1 MDNTDKNDNKNT
13 KTQNLDPLGLFSP
26 ERTGLP
32 FYVIDKNG
40 KKIGDLWSPSQNGFV
55 DAMNKIRSGE
65 SSKLYLDKTK
75 GVFTTAPSS
84 SMSFSNGKITL
95 NLSNDFAKSDWYKK
109 VFKGDEF
116 KSLAKLYS
124 KDPTGETV
132 VGEADE
138 EQEDGTTKKVPR
150 TINQLLAEYATK
162 LEEESKK
169 YESAVNLRE
178 LAKKISDGAMNLTD
192 SDMSIMAT
200 TERIKAG
207 NYSNS
212 DVWLLPDSV
221 KDYFRDYDTYVDGAD
236 GGSISADTFYKDFY
250 HLDREMKDSLK
261 EAIDILGGGTLG
273 DSSEALQN
281 VGESNKD
288 YAIDLIR
295 LRVEQE
301 QQEIVNRLAFYKDEL
316 SDEEKAHLTTEY
328 AKCYALQHAMEKD
341 DPGSDPWTGFNLW
354 VQNIAYSAGSSL
366 DTLFGN
372 IVEILNNINS
382 GAINATDTVLSSVV
396 GTVDFLGD
404 VIGNF
409 ASGGFD
415 NVAKNIDTSVG
426 RYQEAYDRYVG
437 EGSLNSKF
445 LEQSKQAVDNIKAH
459 GGLLITI
466 ASDTLGKK
474 LDYASTVEDMVKS
487 YAEAEK
493 AQTIGKL
500 VALAI
505 EQVLL
510 VNPIGEA
517 VGNFIANGAIN
528 LITGI
533 KPEVFI
539 GATETLATL
548 SVTSNSI
555 AMMNKW
561 MGYLNKIGRIGNIFG
576 FIANVH
582 MQGIVETLL
591 ENPSYSDALIYGAE
605 PEDVAEF
612 QSMVAWSTVFNA
624 GAELMPFAGKGGRAA
639 MKRVEQTTFGKVS
652 QAQLRKIV
660 NRVTLFGRKRLQNIS
675 EFMTRNQKDV
685 IYETVEEG
693 GKKITVQKL
702 APWKRWQNIRK
713 EIMEIQE
720 AIKETNLWRHAEDG
734 SVLENARLIDD
745 LVDKRIEIET
755 RLAITKRLAIAETS
769 LRIVKKA
776 GLDRE
781 VAEIADYTA
790 RLSKLS
796 RKLGQENLPGTFS
809 KETGDYI
816 NDLFNANRLTRKRT
830 WAESKGKIF
839 SEGDAE
845 ALAGISKRIADY
857 ESSLPAEL
865 AEEYKQLVKDYMTS
879 NYRFYY
885 KLNDYLSS
893 DAGGNII
900 SEDTLKEMRANT
912 QYGEAG
918 EMFMPLYA
926 INFKGKASLE
936 EFLDDPERIIQ
947 QGVVKNEA
955 KTLARKDASAEIR
968 YFDPNYSRMLRLKAY
983 AQVVHAAEMGDAV
996 VRAGRATSVEISSDG
1011 TIFTTKA
1018 ELYAAKRE
1026 LSDGLEEAF
1035 KGALKENAP
1044 DLGKQTAKANK
1055 SSYRF
1060 FFKNQAREAR
1070 GKINK
1075 ILNLTKNGLKEYAGD
1090 LNSEEVSKISAVF
1103 ALPAY
1108 STKVR
1113 TRAQLDAFYNSLT
1126 AEQKKIVEKTLNGAK
1141 LNVRT
1146 WNEAVLNDNLDVL
1159 LSRQYIKESRTILE
1173 SDYYKNMVATAREAE
1188 LAEEQAMALREAKIS
1203 LEDAEK
1209 NMATGKAADSP
1220 EVKAKIKETQKNFRN
1235 TARRSITSAVNAT
1248 VEWLESEASPYL
1260 EALLREYEKQGISGD
1275 LARRYIVLEWLYK
1288 NSNNNGLKHIMNEFY
1303 GSAEMSGVNIKTGSV
1318 GHMADKYVEAVK
1330 SNIESRFNNL
1340 SHKILDS
1347 GAEGLV
1353 DVSLVSKE
1361 VDKQILDIVG
1371 KVDSK
1376 EVVRVFDRVTGK
1388 FRYYEVDRDTYNLV
1402 MYYPTFR
1409 KNGPFSRLMAR
1420 LNSIA
1425 RLGQITFRAAS
1436 LVTQGFKDSINAII
1450 LGGWDQLLLDNP
1462 ETYKK
1467 IAQYIGPDV
1476 VETFR
1481 KEMTPAAWK
1490 EFLEQATEDGLSV
1503 EEAIARSEVSNR
1515 LLNLKITGGGTSS
1528 EYFSAKNLYG
1538 EVDETADSIVK
1549 QAEDTWNGE
1558 VKTKWQEAYAKAK
1571 EQLAVAR
1578 GWGEKVSPARL
1589 MNGVHDLRENFL
1601 RRQVYRQNFMDSLSN
1616 GKSLAQSRRYA
1627 QYVMENATTNFK
1639 RGFTWGENI
1648 VKSIPF
1654 FGAALNGASSMV
1666 RLLEVDP
1673 LGVMMRFT
1681 TDLVIPTVGLT
1692 VLSLQDPVD
1701 AEIYKNI
1708 PEYRKRENLIWVT
1721 GGRVIT
1727 IPLPEE
1733 MAKFILPIRHIVES
1747 IAGANKNAWGELM
1760 VNDLLNMPVVPLNG
1774 IMALDTKRIK
1784 GDPTILDRLSETAL
1798 DMFNVLAPT
1807 AARTIYIATTGR
1819 DPYTGKNYAKER
1831 YFQTASGSYEL
1842 ATQSEFDFLND
1853 LATLF
1858 KSWGIEINPLIA
1870 EGMLNTAL
1878 GTGSLD
1884 IIEGIRDLSAGVG
1897 GRSPIVNLL
1906 EPSFERAGS
1915 VLYDEPTTDAQK
1927 ALYAWYDLNGK
1938 LSEEKKKILGP
1949 GGKLATISNDID
1961 RSKDSDAYDKAMDA
1975 YNNAVH
1981 DWQSY
1986 ALDQIKSYKEMY
1998 GDYFD
2003 RSKFATTIS
2012 LLTTQFSN
2020 GPDRDSSEYNNAR
2033 EQAVKTMYD
2042 AGFTGTSDKS
2052 VFGYITRDDTTG
2064 EVKVN
2069 YYDPLV
2075 VSLSQNILWY
2085 QSDNIA
2091 NMVKNALDFSGIKK
2105 RFNTEVYPLYK
2116 KYMDDKDYKSA
2127 NKIAADWDYELIAIT
2142 KPILDTYTVGN
2153 PLEKRDILDAYYSYY
2168 LTPNDDDYLGK
2179 GKYYS
2184 SKTGLN
2190 KKGGFISHV
2199 LTIIY
2204 ESMKEQDGQKDN
2216 R

>member
-1 MDNTDKNDNKNT
+1 MDSTNKKEDKT
-13 KTQNLDPLGLFSP
+13 QKTQNLDPLGLFSP

-32 FYVIDKNG
+32 FYVIG
-40 KKIGDLWSPSQNGFV
+40 KDGKRIGGLWSPEQFGFS

-65 SSKLYLDKTK
+65 SSKLYFDKVK
-75 GVFTTAPSS
+75 GVFTNTPSS
-84 SMSFSNGKITL
+84 SMAYSNGKIKI
-95 NLSNDFAKSDWYKK
+95 NLSNDFAESDWYKK
-109 VFKGDEF
+109 NFQGDEF
-116 KSLAKLYS
+116 KALAKLYA

-150 TINQLLAEYATK
+150 TINQLLAEYASR
-162 LEEESKK
+162 LEEESEK

-178 LAKKISDGAMNLTD
+178 SMKKLSNGAMNLTD
-192 SDMSIMAT
+192 SDMAIMAT
-200 TERIKAG
+200 TNRIKAG
-207 NYSNS
+207 NYSSS

-221 KDYFRDYDTYVDGAD
+221 KDYFRDYDTYIDGVD

-250 HLDREMKDSLK
+250 HLDREIKDSLK
-261 EAIDILGGGTLG
+261 EAIDILGGGALG
-273 DSSEALQN
+273 DDSEALQN

-295 LRVEQE
+295 LKVEQE
-301 QQEIVNRLAFYKDEL
+301 QEEIVNRLAFYKDDL
-316 SDEEKAHLTTEY
+316 SEEERARLTTEY
-328 AKCYALQHAMEKD
+328 AKCYALQHAMEED
-341 DPGSDPWTGFNLW
+341 QPGSEPWTGFNLW

-366 DTLFGN
+366 DALFGN
-372 IVEILNNINS
+372 IVELLNNINS
-382 GAINATDTVLSSVV
+382 GVINATDTMLSTVV

-404 VIGNF
+404 VVGNF
-409 ASGGFD
+409 ATGGFD
-415 NVAKNIDTSVG
+415 KVAANIDTSVG

-437 EGSLNSKF
+437 EGSLNNKF
-445 LEQSKQAVDNIKAH
+445 LEQSKQAVESIKEH
-459 GGLLITI
+459 GGLVLTI
-466 ASDTLGKK
+466 ASNTTGKK
-474 LDYASTVEDMVKS
+474 LDYASTIEDMVKS

-493 AQTIGKL
+493 AQIVGKL
-500 VALAI
+500 VALAV
-505 EQVLL
+505 EQVLF

-517 VGNFIANGAIN
+517 VGNFIGGGVVSFF
-528 LITGI
+528 TGI
-533 KPEVFI
+533 KPETFI
-539 GATETLATL
+539 SATETLAAL

-555 AMMNKW
+555 AMMNRW
-561 MGYLNKIGRIGNIFG
+561 MSYLNMIGRVSNIFG
-576 FIANVH
+576 FLANMH

-591 ENPSYSDALIYGAE
+591 ENPSYSDALIYGASL
-605 PEDVAEF
+605 EDVAEF
-612 QSMVAWSTVFNA
+612 QSMVAWSTTFNA
-624 GAELMPFAGKGGRAA
+624 AAELLPFAGKGGRAA
-639 MKRVEQTTFGKVS
+639 MKRVEQTTVGKIS
-652 QAQLRKIV
+652 QAQLRKIM
-660 NRVTLFGRKRLQNIS
+660 NRVTLFGRKRLQSLS
-675 EFMTRNQKDV
+675 EFMTRGKKGM
-685 IYETVEEG
+685 TVENIIED
-693 GKKITVQKL
+693 GKEITVKKL
-702 APWKRWQNIRK
+702 APWKRWQDIRK
-713 EIMEIQE
+713 EIIEIQE
-720 AIKETNLWRHAEDG
+720 SIKETNLWRHAEDG
-734 SVLENARLIDD
+734 SVLENAKLIDD
-745 LVDKRIEIET
+745 LIDKRIEVET

-769 LRIVKKA
+769 LRIIKRA
-776 GLDRE
+776 GLDAE
-781 VAEIADYTA
+781 VTEIADYTA

-809 KETGDYI
+809 RETGDYV
-816 NDLFNANRLTRKRT
+816 NDLFNANRLTRKKA
-830 WAESKGKIF
+830 WAEAKGKLF
-839 SEGDAE
+839 SESDAE
-845 ALAGISKRIADY
+845 ALAGITKRIADY
-857 ESSLPAEL
+857 EASLPAEL
-865 AEEYKQLVKDYMTS
+865 AEEYKQLVKDYMAS

-900 SEDTLKEMRANT
+900 SEETLKEMRSNT

-936 EFLDDPERIIQ
+936 EFLNDPEKIIQ
-947 QGVVKNEA
+947 QGVVKNEV
-955 KTLARKDASAEIR
+955 KTLSRKAASAETK

-983 AQVVHAAEMGDAV
+983 AQAIHAADMGDAII
-996 VRAGRATSVEISSDG
+996 RAGRATSVQISEDG
-1011 TIFTTKA
+1011 TVFATKA
-1018 ELYAAKRE
+1018 ELYAAKRD
-1026 LSDGLEEAF
+1026 LSDGMEKAF

-1055 SSYRF
+1055 TSYRY
-1060 FFKNQAREAR
+1060 FFKNQASKAKS
-1070 GKINK
+1070 KINQ
-1075 ILNLTKNGLKEYAGD
+1075 ILRLNKNGLKEYAAD
-1090 LNSEEVSKISAVF
+1090 LSSEEVSQLSTVF

-1108 STKVR
+1108 STKIR

-1126 AEQKKIVEKTLNGAK
+1126 EEQKKIVEKTLNGAK

-1146 WNEAVLNDNLDVL
+1146 WNEAVLNDNMDVL
-1159 LSRQYIKESRTILE
+1159 LARQYIKESRTILE
-1173 SDYYKNMVATAREAE
+1173 SDYYKNMVAAARETE
-1188 LAEEQAMALREAKIS
+1188 LVEEQAMALREAKIS

-1209 NMATGKAADSP
+1209 NMATGKAAETP
-1220 EVKAKIKETQKNFRN
+1220 EVKAKVKETQKNFRN
-1235 TARRSITSAVNAT
+1235 TARKSITSAVNAT

-1260 EALLREYEKQGISGD
+1260 EALLREYEKQGVSSD

-1288 NSNNNGLKHIMNEFY
+1288 NSNNKGLRHIMKEFY
-1303 GSAEMSGVNIKTGSV
+1303 GSAEMSGVNVKTGSV
-1318 GHMADKYVEAVK
+1318 GHMADKFVEAVK
-1330 SNIESRFNNL
+1330 SNIESRFNNV
-1340 SHKILDS
+1340 SRKILDS
-1347 GAEGLV
+1347 GVDGLV

-1371 KVDSK
+1371 KIESK
-1376 EVVRVFDRVTGK
+1376 NAVRVFDRISGK
-1388 FRYYEVDRDTYNLV
+1388 FKYYEVDNSTYNLV
-1402 MYYPTFR
+1402 MYYPTFK
-1409 KNGPFSRLMAR
+1409 KNGPFVRLMAR

-1450 LGGWDQLLLDNP
+1450 LGGWDQVLLDNP

-1481 KEMTPAAWK
+1481 KEMTPSAWK
-1490 EFLEQATEDGLSV
+1490 EFLEQATQEGLTV
-1503 EEAIARSEVSNR
+1503 EEAIAKSEVSNE

-1538 EVDETADSIVK
+1538 EMDKTATQITK
-1549 QAEDTWNGE
+1549 QAEDTWKGD
-1558 VKTKWQEAYAKAK
+1558 VKSKWQEAYAKAK
-1571 EQLAVAR
+1571 EQLAVAH
-1578 GWGEKVSPARL
+1578 GWGEKVSPAKI
-1589 MNGVHDLRENFL
+1589 MNGMHDLRENFL

-1639 RGFTWGENI
+1639 RGFAWGEGI

-1692 VLSLQDPVD
+1692 VLSLQNPTD

-1721 GGRVIT
+1721 GGRVMT

-1733 MAKFILPIRHIVES
+1733 MARFILPIRHIVES
-1747 IAGANKNAWGELM
+1747 IAGANKNSWTELM

-1784 GDPTILDRLSETAL
+1784 ADPTILDRLSETAL

-1807 AARTIYIATTGR
+1807 AARTAYIAATGR

-1831 YFQTASGSYEL
+1831 YVQTASGSYEL

-1858 KSWGIEINPLIA
+1858 KGWGIEINPLIA

-1884 IIEGIRDLSAGVG
+1884 LIEGIRDLAAGVG
-1897 GRSPIVNLL
+1897 NESPVIRFL
-1906 EPSFERAGS
+1906 EPSLERAGN
-1915 VLYDEPTTDAQK
+1915 VLYDEPVTNEQQS
-1927 ALYAWYDLNGK
+1927 LYAWYDLSSRLN
-1938 LSEEKKKILGP
+1938 EEKKKILTK

-1961 RSKDSDAYDKAMDA
+1961 MAKDSDSYDKAKEA
-1975 YNNAVH
+1975 YDNAVH

-1986 ALDQIKSYKEMY
+1986 VIDEVKAYKEMY
-1998 GDYFD
+1998 GNYFD
-2003 RSKFATTIS
+2003 KSKFASTIS
-2012 LLTTQFSN
+2012 LMTTQFSI

-2033 EQAVKTMYD
+2033 EQAIRTMYD
-2042 AGFTGTSDKS
+2042 AGFTSTSDNS
-2052 VFGYITRDDTTG
+2052 VFGYITRDDKTG

-2069 YYDPLV
+2069 YYSPLV

-2085 QSDNIA
+2085 QAGNIA
-2091 NMVKNALDFSGIKK
+2091 NMVTNALDFSGVKD
-2105 RFNTEVYPLYK
+2105 RFNKEVYPLYK
-2116 KYMDDKDYKSA
+2116 KYMEEKDYKSA
-2127 NKIAADWDYELIAIT
+2127 NKIASDWDYELVRLT

-2153 PLEKRDILDAYYSYY
+2153 PFEKRDIINAYYSYY
-2168 LTPNDDDYLGK
+2168 LTPNDDNYLGK
-2179 GKYYS
+2179 GQYYS

-2190 KKGGFISHV
+2190 KKSGFITHV
-2199 LTIIY
+2199 LTMIY
-2204 ESMKEQDGQKDN
+2204 EDMKEDSNGQK
-2216 R
+2216 